1 MGERNKGGQAMRRG
15 FRTERNAWMRDVCKG
30 LAAVWAGLAVFI
42 LLVPL
47 LVVWGSGALGREAL
61 DASDRTR
68 NAESAA
74 EEEQGEAGAADKI
87 KTPRKIKVWREDLG
101 KAVKVD
107 FEEYVACVTASEMPN
122 TFEAE
127 ALKAQ
132 SVAARTFAMSKIQK
146 YEIKKPK
153 QHPKAPICDTTHCQV
168 YKTEKE
174 LIACHADGWGTDKNG
189 WPKVRAACKST
200 EGQLL
205 YYDGKLVMQPLF
217 FSSSG
222 GQTEN
227 SEDVFVSAVP
237 YLVSVSSPYEE
248 KATHRNEQK
257 TFTFS
262 ETRKLL
268 QKSFPKKDFGKL
280 TRKNVKI
287 LSRTAGGR
295 VAEMQ
300 VGTQVLKGTQVRSAL
315 GLSSALFS
323 ISFEGSSIV
332 FTSSGSGH
340 GVGMSQYGANGM
352 ARKGADYREILRHY
366 YAGTVV
372 A

>member
-1 MGERNKGGQAMRRG
+1 MRRG
-15 FRTERNAWMRDVCKG
+15 FKADRKAAARAWVRR
-30 LAAVWAGLAVFI
+30 AAGMTAALTAF
-42 LLVPL
+42 LLLMPL
-47 LVVWGSGALGREAL
+47 LVVWGSGSLGSGESVQDRSGLSAQKEK
-61 DASDRTR
+61 SDTV
-68 NAESAA
+68 S
-74 EEEQGEAGAADKI
+74 AADKV
-87 KTPRKIKVWREDLG
+87 KTPRRIKVWREDLG
-101 KAVKVD
+101 RAVKVD

-122 TFEAE
+122 TFETE

-132 SVAARTFAMSKIQK
+132 SVAARTFAVSKIQK
-146 YEIKKPK
+146 YESKKPQ
-153 QHPKAPICDTTHCQV
+153 QHPEAPICDTTHCQV

-174 LIACHADGWGTDKNG
+174 LLACHPEGWGESAEG
-189 WPKVRAACKST
+189 WPKVQAACRAT
-200 EGQLL
+200 EGRLL

-248 KATHRNEQK
+248 AATHRNEQK
-257 TFTFS
+257 EFTLA
-262 ETRKLL
+262 EM
-268 QKSFPKKDFGKL
+268 QKKVQKAFPEKNFGTL
-280 TRKNVKI
+280 TQAGLKI

-295 VAEMQ
+295 VEKMQ
-300 VGTQVLKGTQVRSAL
+300 VGEAVLKGTQVRSAL
-315 GLSSALFS
+315 GLSSALFTIGFS
-323 ISFEGSSIV
+323 GDRIV

-340 GVGMSQYGANGM
+340 GVGMSQYGADGM
-352 ARKGADYREILRHY
+352 AKEGYDYCRILQHY

>member
-1 MGERNKGGQAMRRG
+1 MRRG
-15 FRTERNAWMRDVCKG
+15 FRAEWKAEIRGVLKG

-47 LVVWGSGALGREAL
+47 LVVWGSGGFDTGGAGDGQHAG
-61 DASDRTR
+61 DA
-68 NAESAA
+68 AGGGG
-74 EEEQGEAGAADKI
+74 QGAAQTAQVRAADRV
-87 KTPRKIKVWREDLG
+87 KTPRTIKVWREELG

-122 TFEAE
+122 TFETE

-132 SVAARTFAMSKIQK
+132 SVAARTFAMAKLQK
-146 YEIKKPK
+146 YETKKPK
-153 QHPKAPICDTTHCQV
+153 HHPKAPICDTTHCQV

-174 LIACHADGWGTDKNG
+174 LIVCHPDGWGDSENG

-248 KATHRNEQK
+248 NATHRNEQK
-257 TFTFS
+257 TFTLA
-262 ETRKLL
+262 EMQKKL
-268 QKSFPKKDFGKL
+268 QKSFPEKDFGRL
-280 TRKNVKI
+280 TQSNVKI

-295 VAEMQ
+295 VERMQ
-300 VGTQVLKGTQVRSAL
+300 VGEQKLKGTQVRSAL

-323 ISFEGSSIV
+323 ISFDGANIV

-352 ARKGADYREILRHY
+352 AKEGNTYREILQHY
-366 YAGTVV
+366 YAGTAVG
-372 A
+372 